1 MIGAKDRGM
10 ATVAGPPEAA
20 AGPIARVEQ
29 NAEAAS
35 RWVRRRGGWARIL
48 RNMVVGFFAQAG
60 PRMAAALSYYSIVVG
75 GPILLL
81 TLALGGALF
90 GEDVTRE
97 ALAQMVGRVLPPSA
111 EGAVD
116 VTRQLVQTST
126 PTASLAIVA
135 GAGSLLGFTRALSA
149 SLNVTLRSRGSEP
162 LRRTFLVG
170 PLLLVAV
177 LGLLWGAWAFDL
189 LVDFVE
195 LSAGGISWPI
205 KLLLARLAPLGMAI
219 VYFTVIL
226 AVVPRAA
233 LTRRE
238 VLAPA
243 VFGAVLW
250 EGARH
255 VFGWLVAAES
265 GYTELF
271 GPLGGVVALLGWVYL
286 SCSILI
292 LTGQFAWAYAMEGRS
307 RGAAASDDPRQAGL
321 EGRMAPFQGDNA
333 VNEDHPC

>member
-1 MIGAKDRGM
+1 M
-10 ATVAGPPEAA
+10 AIVAGPPKAA

-29 NAEAAS
+29 NAEAAN

-48 RNMVVGFFAQAG
+48 RNMAVGYFQQAG

-81 TLALGGALF
+81 TLALGSALF

-111 EGAVD
+111 AGAVE
-116 VTRQLVQTST
+116 VTRQMVQTST
-126 PTASLAIVA
+126 PTASLAVVA
-135 GAGSLLGFTRALSA
+135 GVGSLLGFTRALSA
-149 SLNVTLRSRGSEP
+149 SLNVTLRSGGSES

-189 LVDFVE
+189 LVDLFE
-195 LSAGGISWPI
+195 LSTGGISRPV
-205 KLLLARLAPLGMAI
+205 KLLVSRLAPLGMAI
-219 VYFTVIL
+219 VYFAIIL

-238 VLAPA
+238 VFVPA
-243 VFGAVLW
+243 LFGAILW

-265 GYTELF
+265 GYTEEF

-292 LTGQFAWAYAMEGRS
+292 LTGQFAWAYAMEGRA
-307 RGAAASDDPRQAGL
+307 RGAAACDDPRRAGL
-321 EGRMAPFQGDNA
+321 EGRIEPFEGDNA
-333 VNEDHPC
+333 VNEDHSC